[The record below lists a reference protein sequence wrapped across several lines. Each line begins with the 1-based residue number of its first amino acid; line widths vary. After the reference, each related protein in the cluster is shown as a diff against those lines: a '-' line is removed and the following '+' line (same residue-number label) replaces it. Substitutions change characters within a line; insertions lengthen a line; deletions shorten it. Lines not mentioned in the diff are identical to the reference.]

1 MGTVAKV
8 RQILKLQ
15 NEVVRVMIEGESRG
29 KLCDMLEEKN
39 YMVASVSILKEEK
52 KEATSKKDL
61 ALLRKIHEAFSIYAG
76 IAGNVSDSVAV
87 NVLDNKD
94 IGGVC
99 DYICQNISLPIEHK
113 QIILEQ
119 TDPNKRGEELIRIIT
134 EEIDIIDLEN
144 RIQDKVK
151 YGIDKHQRDYYLK
164 EQIKVINEELG
175 EGEDTV
181 SESLEYKNKI
191 LSLKL
196 PEASEKKRLK
206 EASSLAKMYTNAP
219 ECGVVR
225 N

>member
-1 MGTVAKV
+1 MQIRCCLWAINFKYIIPTEEKMSENIVNIEEKKDILPVLPLRGLNIFPHMMFNFDVGRKKSIAALESAMASDSRIFLVTQKNLKADEPNKKDLYTMGTVAKV

-29 KLCDMLEEKN
+29 RLCDMLEEKN

-99 DYICQNISLPIEHK
+99 DYICQNISLDFRPYQEMHRL
-113 QIILEQ
+113 ILR
-119 TDPNKRGEELIRIIT
+119 P
-134 EEIDIIDLEN
+134 
-144 RIQDKVK
+144 
-151 YGIDKHQRDYYLK
+151 
-164 EQIKVINEELG
+164 
-175 EGEDTV
+175 
-181 SESLEYKNKI
+181 
-191 LSLKL
+191 L
-196 PEASEKKRLK
+196 P
-206 EASSLAKMYTNAP
+206 
-219 ECGVVR
+219 
-225 N
+225 